1 MMTEPASHPL
11 QAPPAADTGYT
22 PRRKPRWGTL
32 ALVLLLHLAAFA
44 GLLRAF
50 APDLTQAV
58 IDEATSLVTVTVV
71 TRPEPEP
78 SPSPSPDPASV
89 DEGAA
94 GNEGKK
100 ATPRAVVAPPAPIPR
115 PNPAPRAASTGSANQ
130 SGARDQGDGTGAGGA
145 GDGTGSGGSGQGQGG
160 TPASRP
166 EKIAGDIN
174 DARDYPV
181 PPGGRDA
188 RKGHSVTIY
197 MTVGVDGRAGNCR
210 VVQPSPD
217 ADADRITCV
226 MAVER
231 FRFKPAMDAAGNPVP
246 AEYGWRQRWF

>member
-1 MMTEPASHPL
+1 MTDQGLGPL
-11 QAPPAADTGYT
+11 QASQAQGRGYT
-22 PRRKPRWGTL
+22 PRRRPRWGML
-32 ALVLLLHLAAFA
+32 LLVIVLHLAAFA

-50 APDLTQAV
+50 APDLTQSV
-58 IDEATSLVTVTVV
+58 IDEATSLVTVTV
-71 TRPEPEP
+71 TTPPEPEP
-78 SPSPSPDPASV
+78 SPAPQSL

-94 GNEGKK
+94 GEEGKK
-100 ATPRAVVAPPAPIPR
+100 ATPREVVAPPAPLPR
-115 PNPAPRAASTGSANQ
+115 PSTAPKAASTGNANQ

-160 TPASRP
+160 SPVTRP

-188 RKGHSVTIY
+188 RKGHSVTVY
-197 MTVGVDGRAGNCR
+197 MTVGIDGRASNCR
-210 VVQPSPD
+210 IVQASPD
-217 ADADRITCV
+217 AEADRITCSL
-226 MAVER
+226 AVER
-231 FRFKPAMDAAGNPVP
+231 FRFKPAQDAAGKPVA